1 METKELDNLNRDEL
15 FEKIKRKCIS
25 RARVDFFGG
34 IIILIILIA
43 LFIYLISRGTI
54 LFDDANFF
62 SSIFA
67 ITLVCMAGW
76 LVLYSYWYKK
86 KIEKID
92 KPSELLHYFGKKS
105 RIFTIFCLV
114 LCFAVFGVKFV
125 NYFRTTT
132 IGFEHVLLAIAFV
145 VLVYLIYVT
154 NKPGSVR
161 ARDMEIIKQLQD
173 LIDKE

>member
-1 METKELDNLNRDEL
+1 M
-15 FEKIKRKCIS
+15 
-25 RARVDFFGG
+25 
-34 IIILIILIA
+34 
-43 LFIYLISRGTI
+43 
-54 LFDDANFF
+54 
-62 SSIFA
+62 
-67 ITLVCMAGW
+67 
-76 LVLYSYWYKK
+76 
-86 KIEKID
+86 
-92 KPSELLHYFGKKS
+92 
-105 RIFTIFCLV
+105 
-114 LCFAVFGVKFV
+114 

>member
-1 METKELDNLNRDEL
+1 
-15 FEKIKRKCIS
+15 
-25 RARVDFFGG
+25 
-34 IIILIILIA
+34 
-43 LFIYLISRGTI
+43 
-54 LFDDANFF
+54 
-62 SSIFA
+62 
-67 ITLVCMAGW
+67 MAGW
-76 LVLYSYWYKK
+76 LVLYSYGYKK

-114 LCFAVFGVKFV
+114 LWFALFGVKFV
-125 NYFRTTT
+125 NYLRTTT